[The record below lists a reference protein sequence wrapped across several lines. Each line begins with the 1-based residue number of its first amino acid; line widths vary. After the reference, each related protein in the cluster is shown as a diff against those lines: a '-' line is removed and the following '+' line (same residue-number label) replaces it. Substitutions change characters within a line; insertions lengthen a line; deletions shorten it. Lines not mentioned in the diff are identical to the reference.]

1 MTTMMHTLQRWQDQY
16 LDVMARWEEPVVR
29 FTGRAADSAARYVPV
44 RPDWPFLAEVPSV
57 TEFVDNQLAFRRRVV
72 DEQAVLVRSMMDA
85 MHPVLERLEPKRSAA
100 IAPAVK
106 APATEARTPT
116 TRAAKT
122 RAAKSRATKTRATK
136 TRATKTRATMHTPAA
151 EAVRMHAA

>member
-1 MTTMMHTLQRWQDQY
+1 MTTMMQNLQRWQDQY

-44 RPDWPFLAEVPSV
+44 RPDWPFLAEVPSL

-72 DEQAVLVRSMMDA
+72 DEQAAFARSVMDA
-85 MHPVLERLEPKRSAA
+85 MHPVLERLEPKRSAP

-116 TRAAKT
+116 ARATKA
-122 RAAKSRATKTRATK
+122 RATKARASKARATKTG
-136 TRATKTRATMHTPAA
+136 ATMRTPSI
-151 EAVRMHAA
+151 EAVRTHAA

>member
-1 MTTMMHTLQRWQDQY
+1 MTTMMQNLQRWQDQY

-72 DEQAVLVRSMMDA
+72 DEQAAFARSVMVA
-85 MHPVLERLEPKRSAA
+85 MHPVLERLEPKRSAP

-106 APATEARTPT
+106 APVTEARTPAA
-116 TRAAKT
+116 RATKA
-122 RAAKSRATKTRATK
+122 RATKARATKSRASKARATKTG
-136 TRATKTRATMHTPAA
+136 ATMRTPSI
-151 EAVRMHAA
+151 EAVRTHAA